1 VVDPV
6 LVAGVGDPLFHQ
18 GLVSA
23 IRELLIPMATVV
35 TPNRMEAE
43 TLTGITIN
51 DQEDAQQAC
60 RILGQGGTAV
70 FLKGGHM
77 EGDRVLDLFF
87 HEGEFLRLDYPRL
100 ERAGHGGG
108 CTLASYIASHM
119 ALGYSLRESVTLSR
133 RLIQRSIASMFS
145 VGRGERLV
153 DPTVRLQQHQ
163 EETGAR
169 LSLRRAWP
177 LCTEDR
183 MFLEDAT
190 QLHLLQTYGLFPI
203 LDDLVVLSGPLQ
215 EDCWQAEE
223 TDIAPAPLLDI
234 LRRCRDKDPT
244 IKGAAMLRLPATGF
258 QGWNGARAIGVDRLQ
273 RHLEDGAS
281 VPDLIYENQN
291 DTTEVLLVAVGK
303 DAPDA
308 LRRLRGTR

>member
-1 VVDPV
+1 
-6 LVAGVGDPLFHQ
+6 
-18 GLVSA
+18 
-23 IRELLIPMATVV
+23 
-35 TPNRMEAE
+35 
-43 TLTGITIN
+43 
-51 DQEDAQQAC
+51 
-60 RILGQGGTAV
+60 
-70 FLKGGHM
+70 
-77 EGDRVLDLFF
+77 
-87 HEGEFLRLDYPRL
+87 
-100 ERAGHGGG
+100 
-108 CTLASYIASHM
+108 
-119 ALGYSLRESVTLSR
+119 
-133 RLIQRSIASMFS
+133 
-145 VGRGERLV
+145 
-153 DPTVRLQQHQ
+153 
-163 EETGAR
+163 
-169 LSLRRAWP
+169 
-177 LCTEDR
+177 
-183 MFLEDAT
+183 
-190 QLHLLQTYGLFPI
+190 
-203 LDDLVVLSGPLQ
+203 LQ